1 MSSLSDSSLSEEISL
16 NDSIDFLKIP
26 ESAPNALFK
35 PNFER
40 ASNIS
45 QEERTSSTLSSK
57 FFLIIYFS

>member
-1 MSSLSDSSLSEEISL
+1 MSSLSDSSLSEEVSL
-16 NDSIDFLKIP
+16 NDSIDFLRNP

-57 FFLIIYFS
+57 FIFNYIF